1 MQNLWTEQEAKNY
14 KTDLEQRVFSSRLLG
29 RDASLVLHGGGN
41 TSVKITEKNILGLEE
56 EILYVK
62 GSGWDLISIDAPGF
76 APVKL
81 KHLCELAELNELSDP
96 QMVNE
101 LKTNMTNAQAPTP
114 SVEAILH
121 ATLPFKY
128 VDHSHADAV
137 VTITNTKDGKDRIKE
152 IYGDRVVIIDYI
164 MPGFDLARLCAK
176 QFSEQATDKTE
187 AMILLNHGIFTFGDT
202 AKQSYDRHIEFV
214 TMAEYYLQQHNA
226 WDLESLEDGLAVKD
240 SIHTENIINLRQT
253 ISASAGF
260 AVILKSSSS
269 EKLIRFSK
277 RDDLKKISQ
286 QGPATP
292 DHVIRTKQ
300 LPMLGT
306 DVKNYIS
313 SYKKYFKDNASKSK
327 EEKSILDQA
336 PRMLLDSELG
346 FISIGK
352 TAKDCNIIEDIYQ
365 HTVDVILRAE
375 ALGGYQALPDNDIFE
390 MEYWVLEQAKLK
402 NSGNAPEFAGEI
414 ALVTGGASGIGKA
427 CVEALLKK
435 GAAVVA
441 VDINPEITT
450 MISSANYLGLV
461 CDVANESEVINSITQ
476 TIQHFGGLDMLI
488 LNAGM
493 FPLSCSI
500 SELSTDDWRKV
511 MQVNLDTN
519 LIYMRE
525 SFNALQ
531 HSPNGGRV
539 VMIGSKNVLAPG
551 PGAVAYST
559 SKAALSQ
566 FARVAAL
573 EWGADNIRVNTLHP
587 DAIFDTAIWT
597 DEVLAARAKNY
608 GLSIDEY
615 KRKNILKTE
624 LKSSDVADLAAAMC
638 GKLFSKTTGAQL
650 PVDGGNDRVI

>member
-1 MQNLWTEQEAKNY
+1 MKNLWTDSEAKQY

-29 RDASLVLHGGGN
+29 RDTSLVLHGGGN
-41 TSVKITEKNILGLEE
+41 TSVKITEKNILGIEE

-76 APVKL
+76 APVRL
-81 KHLCELAELNELSDP
+81 KHLLDLAELSELSDP

-101 LKTNMTNAQAPTP
+101 LKTNMTNAAAPTP

-137 VTITNTKDGKDRIKE
+137 VTITNTADGKKRIEE
-152 IYGDRVVIIDYI
+152 IYGDRAVIIDYI

-176 QFSEQATDKTE
+176 QFAEQATDKTE

-214 TMAEYYLQQHNA
+214 NMAEQYLQQQGA
-226 WDLESLEDGLAVKD
+226 WELDALNDASTEMPTAHCADILA
-240 SIHTENIINLRQT
+240 LRQQLST
-253 ISASAGF
+253 VAGF
-260 AVILKSSSS
+260 PLILKTSSS
-269 EKLIRFSK
+269 EKLIRFSQ
-277 RDDLKKISQ
+277 RDDLDKISQ

-300 LPMLGT
+300 RPMLGT
-306 DVKNYIS
+306 DIKKYVTNYKNYFKTNAKTS
-313 SYKKYFKDNASKSK
+313 KDKKT
-327 EEKSILDQA
+327 ILDQA
-336 PRMLLDSELG
+336 PRIILDKKLG
-346 FISIGK
+346 FIAIGK
-352 TAKDCNIIEDIYQ
+352 TAKDADIVEDIYQ

-375 ALGGYQALPDNDIFE
+375 SLGGYRALADKDIFD

-402 NSGNAPEFAGEI
+402 KVGNTPEFNGEI

-427 CVEALLKK
+427 CVEALLAK

-441 VDINPEITT
+441 VDINPDITS
-450 MISSANYLGLV
+450 MISSPAYLGLV
-461 CDVANESEVINSITQ
+461 CDVANESEVISTIQ
-476 TIQHFGGLDMLI
+476 QCIQHFGGLDMLI

-493 FPLSCSI
+493 FPLSCKVA
-500 SELSTDDWRKV
+500 ELSTEHWRKV
-511 MQVNLDTN
+511 MQVNLDSN
-519 LIYMRE
+519 LVYMRE
-525 SFNALQ
+525 AHTALK
-531 HSPNGGRV
+531 SAPKGGRV

-551 PGAVAYST
+551 PGAVAYSA
-559 SKAALSQ
+559 SKAALTQ

-573 EWGADNIRVNTLHP
+573 EWGSDNIRVNTLHP

-597 DEVLAARAKNY
+597 DEVLQARAKNY
-608 GLSIDEY
+608 GLSIEDY

-624 LKSSDVADLAAAMC
+624 LKSMDVADLAVAMC

>member
-1 MQNLWTEQEAKNY
+1 MKNLWTDKEAKNY
-14 KTDLEQRVFSSRLLG
+14 KTDLELRVFSSRLLG

-41 TSVKITEKNILGLEE
+41 TSVKIKEKNILGVEE
-56 EILYVK
+56 DILYVK

-76 APVKL
+76 APVRL
-81 KHLCELAELNELSDP
+81 KHLVDLAELDQLSDP

-101 LKTNMTNAQAPTP
+101 LKTNMTIASAPTP

-137 VTITNTKDGKDRIKE
+137 VTITNTADGKKRIEE
-152 IYGDRVVIIDYI
+152 IYGDRIVIIDYI

-176 QFSEQATDKTE
+176 QFAEQATDKTE
-187 AMILLNHGIFTFGDT
+187 AMILLNHGIFTFGET

-214 TMAEYYLQQHNA
+214 NMAEEYLQQQDA
-226 WDLESLEDGLAVKD
+226 WQLDALKDGTTNTQAVHCAD
-240 SIHTENIINLRQT
+240 IIALRKN
-253 ISASAGF
+253 ISAVAGCP
-260 AVILKSSSS
+260 VILKTSNC
-269 EKLIRFSK
+269 EKLINFSQ
-277 RDDLKKISQ
+277 RDDLDKISQ

-300 LPMLGT
+300 LPMLGI
-306 DVKNYIS
+306 DVKKYVTNYT
-313 SYKKYFKDNASKSK
+313 KYFNANAKTSKD
-327 EEKSILDQA
+327 EKTILDQA
-336 PRMLLDSELG
+336 PRMVLDKTLG
-346 FISIGK
+346 FIAIGK
-352 TAKDCNIIEDIYQ
+352 SAKDANIVEDIYG

-375 ALGGYQALPDNDIFE
+375 TLGGYKALGDKDIFD

-402 NSGNAPEFAGEI
+402 KGGTAPEFSGEI

-427 CVEALLKK
+427 CVEALLAK

-441 VDINPEITT
+441 VDINPDITS
-450 MISSANYLGLV
+450 MISSPGYLGLV
-461 CDVANESEVINSITQ
+461 CDVVNEAEVIDSIQQ
-476 TIQHFGGLDMLI
+476 TIQHFGGLDMLV

-493 FPLSCSI
+493 FPLSCKI
-500 SELSTDDWRKV
+500 ADLSTADWRKV

-525 SFNALQ
+525 AHAALQ
-531 HSPNGGRV
+531 SAPNGGRV

-551 PGAVAYST
+551 PGAVAYSA
-559 SKAALSQ
+559 SKAALTQ

-573 EWGADNIRVNTLHP
+573 EWGGENIRVNTLHP

-608 GLSIDEY
+608 GLTVEEY